1 MTIPIFISKN
11 TLFIYV
17 FLGLSPNK
25 EKQNI
30 KLCDFYSCAC
40 AFVAKW
46 FLIGF
51 SPRLRASA
59 VRFWFLV
66 AAPLLCISVLVC
78 GLGTLLLRIGTG
90 RPNHLH
96 QHFQE
101 QLSLAPAERFQHI
114 ASHGHAILKIV
125 LLAFAALITE
135 FHINHAPVFFRTDP
149 HYQAFSYQLLD
160 HVRSGAD
167 GNSNSVGKVAH
178 NAAAPVA
185 EDHDGPHLARR
196 QLSL

>member
-1 MTIPIFISKN
+1 MTIPIFIPKN
-11 TLFIYV
+11 ALFIYV

-40 AFVAKW
+40 AFVA
-46 FLIGF
+46 
-51 SPRLRASA
+51 PLRC
-59 VRFWFLV
+59 V
-66 AAPLLCISVLVC
+66 SVLVR
-78 GLGTLLLRIGTG
+78 GLVTLLLRIGTG

-101 QLSLAPAERFQHI
+101 QLSLAAAERLQHI
-114 ASHGHAILKIV
+114 ASHSHAVLKIV

-149 HYQAFSYQLLD
+149 HNQAFSYQLLD

-178 NAAAPVA
+178 DAAAPAALAVA
-185 EDHDGPHLARR
+185 DCRAHHL
-196 QLSL
+196 